1 MVIVSPKRGH
11 NYYLAVIDV
20 WSSTTVLVDACS
32 LMCWNKS
39 CPFVVPYHAFVAG
52 PLMVVD
58 RETSSRAVEISCS
71 NGFSERSID
80 STRETRREPG

>member
-1 MVIVSPKRGH
+1 MMIIVSPKRGH

-39 CPFVVPYHAFVAG
+39 CPFVVPYLAFVAWPSDG
-52 PLMVVD
+52 C
-58 RETSSRAVEISCS
+58 RQRNIFKGS
-71 NGFSERSID
+71 
-80 STRETRREPG
+80 